1 LVRYL
6 RARDFDV
13 HKAFNLLKHSLEW
26 IESYKPHMINA
37 TKIDHEG
44 STGKMFVHGHD
55 KFGRP
60 VVYLVPARENT
71 YDNVANIE
79 LLVYTLWTA
88 VDRMDDGHTQMVW
101 ICDYSGYSMKNAPSL
116 SVCKQTV
123 EILSSHFPERLGVA
137 LIMNPPRVFSWF
149 WKLISPFIPAAT
161 KEKIKFCN
169 TSNKEE
175 MMKFMEPYFTPDL
188 VLKDFGG
195 ENEFEF

>member
-1 LVRYL
+1 
-6 RARDFDV
+6 
-13 HKAFNLLKHSLEW
+13 
-26 IESYKPHMINA
+26 
-37 TKIDHEG
+37 
-44 STGKMFVHGHD
+44 
-55 KFGRP
+55 
-60 VVYLVPARENT
+60 
-71 YDNVANIE
+71 
-79 LLVYTLWTA
+79 
-88 VDRMDDGHTQMVW
+88 
-101 ICDYSGYSMKNAPSL
+101 MKNAPSL

-195 ENEFEF
+195 ENEFEFAKVWKQDKVLDNTRLKKINDFGLADVSSLFANVEP